1 MFISKKRKINDAES
15 ISVSQNVVICNSCI
29 HKENGLKCK
38 AFDVIPDDILFN
50 KVEHNKVMESQKG
63 DFVYTKI
70 KE

>member
-1 MFISKKRKINDAES
+1 MSLLDDNKISEQPK
-15 ISVSQNVVICNSCI
+15 CNLCI

-38 AFDVIPDDILFN
+38 AFDVIPDEILFN
-50 KVEHNKVMESQKG
+50 KVTHNKVMVGQKG